1 MAERLKPLRGDGA
14 KLLKLVSEAQDTQTL
29 EQALELGRAL
39 GQSAEGLL
47 DGIEVTAGGEL
58 LLSSRFRGT
67 QANQPALNLLLM
79 QQLSLAPE
87 GSPEAKLRRSVFH
100 LNLVCQIAP
109 TLRGFDGLESLSLN
123 LVEGARWQDLSNC
136 GKFNSLLSFSL
147 IHHQSKEQ
155 PCTVVS
161 LNGLNAPLLQNLFVS
176 GLGLTSVE
184 ALSTSTC
191 LIHVDLSNNTELLS
205 ISGLKSS
212 AQTLET
218 LSLEACSL
226 LSSIE
231 PLEGATGLQSINL
244 KECTKLQSLKPLLA
258 SQNLQKIILQGCA
271 QIDSLEGL
279 SSRELEPSGYHHF
292 SLEGC
297 TSLISL
303 RGLPH
308 LSEEISTLYLQ
319 NMPALVSLDG
329 IEVASAIETLDI
341 DNTALTHLKGLE
353 RLQSLANLT
362 LRDCDQLLDITP
374 LGQLKNLSNVHFYDC
389 SQIKLM
395 PPKWGPM
402 LRSLQFKA
410 GNFSSLGELPE
421 SLEDLEVRGVATLL
435 NLKGIENSTSLKVA
449 SVDTFLKDATA
460 LRGLPNVYLR
470 CSGSSAGRVTS
481 TWLQTAAGR
490 LNPLRLDLVFANLE
504 ELQILV
510 EFPQLQAVHIGYQAT
525 EFYNLKVGEYLTETA
540 VRTLQRVICKKHKLN
555 SPEFLKPRRISNKA
569 IVEGGP
575 SLVDLK
581 RGLTST
587 EFAQIVEALDK
598 LRATS
603 SASLYDAIVEGVD
616 ASTLYT
622 GDTKALGKLFK
633 DIHAPFRPW
642 ARWALTH
649 ILMDAPDEATR
660 AVSIRDQLES
670 MVLTVSLSFGQDPA
684 RSLPLA
690 RFKSLQ
696 SITLHGLS
704 GNDLSFLK
712 EAGPLKSL
720 TILDMKDLNSLESL
734 ASMKSLTSL
743 ESLSVQQCPR
753 LLTLQGLESAN
764 VMKCLVIEGSEQ
776 ISDFSAMSG
785 MRSLKGFPGRFYGLE
800 IVDLS
805 NFKALSDIQFASGLQ
820 DATSLKFKLTGR
832 VDLSPLARLDNLQ
845 SVKLELDTLNQDF
858 LPLARMREL
867 EIELMDHKT
876 GYAISSTKKPKAEHQ
891 YIWSGELP
899 MLEKLRIDGGQHDT
913 AQLRAPRLN
922 SFFTYSRVP
931 SLIGVGHASEIH
943 FQMSSCGSLNG
954 LEESPIESL
963 DIYYSSH
970 EHKSLPSLKI
980 LHKLP
985 CLKKLR
991 IGSGLT
997 DVHAKELTACANIQS
1012 LETTNFSGSISF
1024 LKGWTQLSFL
1034 DLRNSG
1040 ELVNLEALCDLPA
1053 LTEIRL
1059 RGSAMKRD
1067 TWPKALQD
1075 RLNFKS

>member
-14 KLLKLVSEAQDTQTL
+14 KLLKLVLEAQDTQTL

-39 GQSAEGLL
+39 GQTAEGLL

-67 QANQPALNLLLM
+67 QASQPALNLLLM
-79 QQLSLAPE
+79 QQLSMAPE
-87 GSPEAKLRRSVFH
+87 GSPEAKLRRSVRH
-100 LNLVCQIAP
+100 LNLVCQIVP
-109 TLRGFDGLESLSLN
+109 TLSGFDGLESLSLN
-123 LVEGARWQDLSNC
+123 LVDGARWNDLSDC
-136 GKFNSLLSFSL
+136 GKLNSLLSFSL
-147 IHHQSKEQ
+147 THNKSKDQ
-155 PCTVVS
+155 PCAVLS
-161 LNGLNAPLLQNLFVS
+161 LNGLNAPLLQNLFLS
-176 GLGLTSVE
+176 GLCLTSVE
-184 ALSTSTC
+184 ALSASTC

-218 LSLEACSL
+218 LNLEACSL

-231 PLEGATGLQSINL
+231 PLDGATELQSINL
-244 KECTKLQSLKPLLA
+244 KDCAKLQTLKPLLA

-271 QIDSLEGL
+271 QIESLAGL
-279 SSRELEPSGYHHF
+279 SSRELESSGYHNF
-292 SLEGC
+292 SLQGC
-297 TSLISL
+297 AALISL
-303 RGLPH
+303 RGLPQ
-308 LSEEISTLYLQ
+308 LSKEISTLNLQ
-319 NMPALVSLDG
+319 DMPALVSLDG

-341 DNTALTHLKGLE
+341 DNTALTHLRGLE

-374 LGQLKNLSNVHFYDC
+374 LSQLKNLSNVHFYDC

-395 PPKWGPM
+395 PSKWGPM

-421 SLEDLEVRGVATLL
+421 SLEDLEVRCVATLL
-435 NLKGIENSTSLKVA
+435 DLKGIENSTSLKVA

-470 CSGSSAGRVTS
+470 CSESSAGRVTS
-481 TWLQTAAGR
+481 AWLQTAVGR
-490 LNPLRLDLVFANLE
+490 LNPLRLDLVFSNLE
-504 ELQILV
+504 ELQLLV
-510 EFPQLQAVHIGYQAT
+510 EFPQLQAVHVGFQAT

-581 RGLTST
+581 HGLTST

-603 SASLYDAIVEGVD
+603 SASLYDAVVEGVD
-616 ASTLYT
+616 AATLYT
-622 GDTKALGKLFK
+622 GDSKALGKLFK

-649 ILMDAPDEATR
+649 ILMDAPDEAIRST
-660 AVSIRDQLES
+660 SIRDQLES

-696 SITLHGLS
+696 SITLQGLS
-704 GNDLSFLK
+704 GNDLTFLR
-712 EAGPLKSL
+712 EVGPLKSL
-720 TILDMKDLNSLESL
+720 IILDMKDLTSLETL

-743 ESLSVQQCPR
+743 KSLTIQQCPA
-753 LLTLQGLESAN
+753 LLTLQGLESAIGMN
-764 VMKCLVIEGSEQ
+764 RLVIEGSEQ
-776 ISDFSAMSG
+776 LSNFSAMSG
-785 MRSLKGFPGRFYGLE
+785 MRSLKVFPGRFYGLE

-805 NFKALSDIQFASGLQ
+805 NFKTLGDIQFASGLQ
-820 DATSLKFKLTGR
+820 DAASLKFKLTGR

-867 EIELMDHKT
+867 EIELKDHKT
-876 GYAISSTKKPKAEHQ
+876 GYAISLTKKPNAEHQ
-891 YIWSGELP
+891 HIWSGEFP
-899 MLEKLRIDGGQHDT
+899 MLEKLRLDGGQHDT

-931 SLIGVGHASEIH
+931 SLIGVGHASDIH
-943 FQMSSCGSLNG
+943 FQMSSCGSLDG

-970 EHKSLPSLKI
+970 EHKSLPSVKI
-980 LHKLP
+980 LQNLP
-985 CLKKLR
+985 FLKKLR

-997 DVHAKELTACANIQS
+997 DLHAKELTGCKKIQILEAASFTGS
-1012 LETTNFSGSISF
+1012 LAF

-1034 DLRNSG
+1034 DLQNSG
-1040 ELVNLEALCDLPA
+1040 ELTHLETLCDLPS

-1067 TWPKALQD
+1067 RWPKALQD
-1075 RLNFKS
+1075 KLVFKN